1 VSRITKLLVMRLHV
15 LLCGLVF
22 TNCVVEAQFSRQAEA
37 AIQGAVKI
45 AVTPP
50 PTGPQAGEPI
60 DFGLHIQNG
69 KSAAATLPIELRVE
83 VQLLGSSGEVVQNQT
98 CTIRARTADA
108 QCSVP
113 SPKAGLYKVKAVP
126 SDRQL
131 SEGSSYVLVRPGKSR
146 KTPALNRKPQAK
158 LNMPSF
164 ALALVAYRPDE
175 QDLPVPAPK
184 PTAAAG
190 CGATTA
196 PSHAKVILTI
206 NEGGEAGGA
215 FRASVENAVI
225 QAFFEAEDG
234 GSAPSNV
241 YIWLSPDHGSVDHQ
255 PLVIPKCTITGAA
268 QLSSKYPVR
277 TTVVYKVVPG
287 SYQVDAPATLQATFV
302 RPIIGIGTVPDGTQT
317 LSLIDRV
324 PLVAQFFDAN
334 GDAAPTDSERTVM
347 FISNNSVISPKEQ
360 SITVKPGQYSA
371 QTTIMPF
378 WLGTGTIFVSAEHL
392 KTASH
397 QIAVIGWIL
406 IVVCLFGGSIGGLVS
421 FLIAGGKAYSRLVV
435 GIAAGIV
442 LTWAYVFG
450 LLPKVDATVAH
461 NYISVFVVSILG
473 GYLSIKTFDMVLKRF
488 GWGAE

>member
-1 VSRITKLLVMRLHV
+1 MKQLNALLF
-15 LLCGLVF
+15 GLVF
-22 TNCVVEAQFSRQAEA
+22 SNVGTQAQFLRQAEA
-37 AIQGAVKI
+37 TIRGAVKI
-45 AVTPP
+45 AITPP
-50 PTGPQAGEPI
+50 QTGPQAGEPI

-69 KSAAATLPIELRVE
+69 KSAAASLPVDLQIE
-83 VQLLGSSGEVVQNQT
+83 VQLLGSSGEVLQKRA
-98 CTIRARTADA
+98 CLIRANAADA

-146 KTPALNRKPQAK
+146 KIQAPIRKPKAE
-158 LNMPSF
+158 LSPPG
-164 ALALVAYRPDE
+164 LALSLVTYHPDD
-175 QDLPVPAPK
+175 QDLAEPAPA
-184 PTAAAG
+184 PTAG
-190 CGATTA
+190 CSVTTS
-196 PSHAKVILTI
+196 PNRAKVILTI

-215 FRASVENAVI
+215 FRASVEDAVI
-225 QAFFEAEDG
+225 QAFFQAEDG
-234 GSAPSNV
+234 GSAPSDV
-241 YIWLSPDHGSVDHQ
+241 YIWLSPDHGAVDHQ
-255 PLVIPKCTITGAA
+255 PLVIPKCAISGAA

-277 TTVVYKVVPG
+277 TTVAYKVVPG
-287 SYQVDAPATLQATFV
+287 SYQVDAPATLQASFV
-302 RPIIGIGTVPDGTQT
+302 HPIIGIGTVPDGTQT

-371 QTTIMPF
+371 QTTIMPS
-378 WLGTGTIFVSAEHL
+378 WLGTGTIFVSADHL

-397 QIAVIGWIL
+397 QIAVIGWVL
-406 IVVCLFGGSIGGLVS
+406 IIVCLLGGSVGGLVS
-421 FLIAGGKAYSRLVV
+421 FLMAGGKAYSRLVI

-473 GYLSIKTFDMVLKRF
+473 GYLGVKAFDLVLKQF
-488 GWGAE
+488 GWGAA